1 MAYTKGKT
9 RRTGHAGAKRGKGFW
24 GVKKEAKKLSKKL
37 DCQDG
42 KAETLEQEI
51 QQLSRELRVLE
62 LLKKRTKK
70 QDDQVLSLKNK
81 WAKLVNA

>member
-1 MAYTKGKT
+1 MAYTKFKT
-9 RRTGHAGAKRGKGFW
+9 RRTEHPGAKRSKGLSGK
-24 GVKKEAKKLSKKL
+24 KKEAKKPSKKL
-37 DCQDG
+37 DFQAD
-42 KAETLEQEI
+42 KIETLEQEI
-51 QQLSRELRVLE
+51 QQLSRELRVIE

>member
-9 RRTGHAGAKRGKGFW
+9 RRAEGARAKRSKFSGM
-24 GVKKEAKKLSKKL
+24 KKEAKTISKKI
-37 DCQDG
+37 DCQDD

-62 LLKKRTKK
+62 LLEKRTKQ
-70 QDDQVLSLKNK
+70 QDDQVLSMKKK
-81 WAKLVNA
+81 WANLVNA